1 MFIEH
6 LTVHV
11 LSYGLTM
18 DGSIAIDV
26 HRAKFQQR
34 EDFSVESY
42 ALLTKEDRPFRIE
55 FDHQGDHSHHNQ
67 KGKKDQQG
75 KHDIEYA
82 FCTQVA
88 RVISHNQH
96 RCRLNGHTVSPFTV
110 RNFRIHV
117 LSLSILSPGLL
128 QV

>member
-1 MFIEH
+1 MFIKD

-11 LSYGLTM
+11 LTYSLTM
-18 DGSIAIDV
+18 KRFIAIDV

-34 EDFSVESY
+34 EGFPVQSY
-42 ALLTKEDRPFRIE
+42 ALLAKKDRPFRIE
-55 FDHQGDHSHHNQ
+55 FDHQGNHSHNNE
-67 KGKKDQQG
+67 KGKKDQQR
-75 KHDIEYA
+75 KHDIKYA
-82 FCTQVA
+82 FCAQVA
-88 RVISHNQH
+88 RVTPHEQY